1 MFLKRNHTSPASS
14 ASDEGFAAMILVAG
28 SMHVAIGGGAI
39 YDEDCAAPV

>member
-1 MFLKRNHTSPASS
+1 MFLKRNHTSPAGS
-14 ASDEGFAAMILVAG
+14 ASDEGFAAIMLVAG